1 MNRKDTRALRL
12 YVLAGLLTLVLLMFA
27 GVLYNTQIVNHD
39 YYVAQSIRTIAR
51 EEKVEASRGVITDRN
66 GQVMVSS
73 RSTYSLT
80 FDSSLLKDGEDP
92 NEAILRLVQLC
103 QANGVSW
110 IDNLPISRQSP
121 YTYTLDSMT
130 DTLNSR
136 FLKYVI
142 SLKPASEA
150 LGNYLLE
157 HPETVGE
164 STDSIPTLPSEVDQ
178 NDTDAV
184 DAAKKAAKE
193 RADELLELLTK
204 QRLSA
209 QLLTDAGISPETLMG
224 WMRED
229 LEVPE
234 SFSQAEARLV
244 LGIQY
249 ELSVRKVVNTT
260 AYVMADDI
268 STGFISLLADG
279 KYSGAKVTASSV
291 REYSTTYAAQILGQV
306 TPIYATDP
314 EYQDGT
320 LREKGYAPDDKI
332 GRSGVEKAFE
342 EYLRGTDGTRVVST
356 NSDGKVT
363 GEFYSEQPQPGSTV
377 ELTID
382 LDLQQAVEENLAAT
396 VAKMNAEDGDS
407 TRGAGCAI
415 VQVGTGEILALASYP
430 TFDPST
436 YSTNYAAIS
445 SNLARPE
452 YNRATQG
459 TYAPGSTLKPL
470 TAVAALETGNVT
482 LTEKINDTGK
492 WTYPGSPQSYTYCW
506 DHSGHGLLNVTQA
519 ITNSCNYFFAE
530 MGYRMG
536 MNTLVEYLKSFGL
549 GSHTGVEVGDSTGTL
564 PENPPG
570 EDQAPWAAFG
580 QSSQA
585 YTPLQLANYIATLVS
600 GGQHC
605 EAHLLKAAKSY
616 DNSEV
621 LAVGDSSA
629 KNVVSIKDST
639 LEAVKKGMLGYTQPG
654 GQLYSYF
661 RSCVVEAGAKTGT
674 AQLGGGQTNNGVFVC
689 FAPYDDPQIALAM
702 VIEHGNAG
710 AALASTAVN
719 ILNAYFSA
727 DEIGTAVI
735 GENQLLQ

>member
-1 MNRKDTRALRL
+1 MNPKDTRSLRL
-12 YVLAGLLTLVLLMFA
+12 YVLAGLLTLVLLVFA
-27 GVLYNTQIVNHD
+27 GILYNTQIVNHD

-51 EEKVEASRGVITDRN
+51 EEKVEASRGVITDRS

-103 QANGVSW
+103 QTNGVAW
-110 IDNLPISRQSP
+110 NDNLPISRQAP

-130 DTLNSR
+130 DILNSR
-136 FLKYVI
+136 FLKYVK
-142 SLKPASEA
+142 SLKHAREA

-157 HPETVGE
+157 HPEIVGE
-164 STDSIPTLPSEVDQ
+164 STDSIPTARIE
-178 NDTDAV
+178 
-184 DAAKKAAKE
+184 AKE
-193 RADELLELLTK
+193 RAEELLDLLTTE
-204 QRLSA
+204 QLSA
-209 QLLTDAGISPETLMG
+209 QLLTDADISPETLMD

-234 SFSQAEARLV
+234 SFTQAEARMV

-249 ELSVRKVVNTT
+249 ELSVRKVVSTT
-260 AYVMADDI
+260 AYVMAEDI

-279 KYSGAKVTASSV
+279 QYSGAKVTASSA
-291 REYSTTYAAQILGQV
+291 REYSTTYAAQILGRV
-306 TPIYATDP
+306 TQIYATD
-314 EYQDGT
+314 EAYQDGT
-320 LREKGYAPDDKI
+320 LMEQGYDMDDKI

-363 GEFYSEQPQPGSTV
+363 GEFYSKQPQPGNTV
-377 ELTID
+377 ELTLD
-382 LDLQQAVEENLAAT
+382 LDLQQKVEENLAAT
-396 VAKMNAEDGDS
+396 VAQMNAEDGDD

-415 VQVGTGEILALASYP
+415 VKVGTGEILALASYP

-436 YSTNYAAIS
+436 YSTNYVEIS
-445 SNLARPE
+445 NNPARPE

-459 TYAPGSTLKPL
+459 IYAPGSTLKPL

-482 LTEKINDTGK
+482 LTEKIKDTGK

-506 DHSGHGLLNVTQA
+506 DRSGHGLLNVTEA
-519 ITNSCNYFFAE
+519 ITNSCNYFFAT

-536 MNTLVEYLKSFGL
+536 MDTLVEYLKAFGL
-549 GSHTGVEVGDSTGTL
+549 GSHTGIEVGDSTGTL
-564 PENPPG
+564 PKNPPG

-600 GGQHC
+600 GGEHC
-605 EAHLLKAAKSY
+605 DAHLLKAVKSY

-621 LAVGDSSA
+621 LKMGDSSA
-629 KNVVSIKDST
+629 KNTVSIKDST
-639 LEAVKKGMLGYTQPG
+639 LEAVKEGMLGYTQPG

-661 RSCVVEAGAKTGT
+661 RSCVVKAGAKTGT

-689 FAPYDDPQIALAM
+689 FAPYDDPEIALAM

-727 DEIGTAVI
+727 DDIGTAVI